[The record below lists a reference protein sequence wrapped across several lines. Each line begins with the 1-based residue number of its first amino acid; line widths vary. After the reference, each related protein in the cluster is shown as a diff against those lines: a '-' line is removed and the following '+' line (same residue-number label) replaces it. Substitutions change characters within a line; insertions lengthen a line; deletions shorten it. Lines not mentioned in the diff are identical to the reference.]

1 VLTCVGRGR
10 PVTAWLNIRHTDM
23 PSIEPRSIPKPMM
36 RRVKGAG
43 VARPVVSGEHAPN
56 DVLVDL
62 DAEGSSDLLGDAH
75 AAKVRIA
82 TLQRDDGGDEFRAR
96 ALWAGFAARRR
107 RGRRRGEGASR
118 G

>member
-1 VLTCVGRGR
+1 
-10 PVTAWLNIRHTDM
+10 M
-23 PSIEPRSIPKPMM
+23 PKPMM

-43 VARPVVSGEHAPN
+43 VARPAVFAEHAPN
-56 DVLVDL
+56 EVLVDL
-62 DAEGSSDLLGDAH
+62 DPEGPSDLLGDAH

-82 TLQRDDGGDEFRAR
+82 ILQRDDGGDEFRAR

-107 RGRRRGEGASR
+107 RGRRRGEGTSQ